1 MKQTEIPEALAATLI
16 HLLPKEKISIS
27 DIEDILKETLL
38 IFKSIPLD
46 IPKPKK
52 MRVTTPITSVVIF
65 QKFTFNH
72 FATFK
77 TFSLWCLLWSLF
89 IYSVYSGLFM
99 YSSTLLLKFSSDIP
113 SLSNKSFFCILIPP
127 FTKSISAESV
137 NVKTRRYYE
146 RISGFSAQSKQN
158 SVHVYL

>member
-52 MRVTTPITSVVIF
+52 
-65 QKFTFNH
+65 Q
-72 FATFK
+72 
-77 TFSLWCLLWSLF
+77 
-89 IYSVYSGLFM
+89 
-99 YSSTLLLKFSSDIP
+99 
-113 SLSNKSFFCILIPP
+113 
-127 FTKSISAESV
+127 SISVESV
-137 NVKTRRYYE
+137 NVKIRRYYE

>member
-52 MRVTTPITSVVIF
+52 RIG
-65 QKFTFNH
+65 
-72 FATFK
+72 
-77 TFSLWCLLWSLF
+77 LLRLH
-89 IYSVYSGLFM
+89 LR
-99 YSSTLLLKFSSDIP
+99 
-113 SLSNKSFFCILIPP
+113 SLSRKHHS
-127 FTKSISAESV
+127 
-137 NVKTRRYYE
+137 
-146 RISGFSAQSKQN
+146 
-158 SVHVYL
+158 